1 MSKFKDI
8 YKIHFRC
15 VICGCE
21 DQFEYNDDKSYIKC
35 TFCNKE
41 YFGGIEELKEFNQ
54 EAFDKVRER
63 IETDAVSYIKDRF
76 KKAFIGNRNIK
87 FK

>member
-1 MSKFKDI
+1 MSKFKDN
-8 YKIHFRC
+8 YKIHLRC

-41 YFGGIEELKEFNQ
+41 YFGGIEELKDFNQ
-54 EAFDKVRER
+54 EAFDEVRER
-63 IETDAVSYIKDRF
+63 IETDAASYIKDRL
-76 KKAFIGNRNIK
+76 KKALIGNKNIK